1 MSGPAVRAWWVRTS
15 GDVRER
21 ARALLV
27 AAAARTLAVP
37 AGRIGVDHDGAGRPV
52 LAGAGAGLHVAVS
65 HCRVG
70 VVAVAVS
77 RLAPVGVDVE
87 VVRPFDWRPVA
98 GRFMTEGE
106 LAWLDGLAEPDR
118 LPAFLHLWTAKEAV
132 GKAYGTGLRGG
143 GLRRRMVVAG
153 AGGRLGDGAT
163 GARWRLAPTPDDGAM
178 AAAVGRPAP
187 DVVLAVACHGGAAGE
202 AVATVGEDDGG

>member
-70 VVAVAVS
+70 VVAVALSPV
-77 RLAPVGVDVE
+77 APVGVDVE
-87 VVRPFDWRPVA
+87 VLRPFDWRPVA

-106 LAWLDGLAEPDR
+106 VAWLDGLAEPDR

-143 GLRRRMVVAG
+143 GLRRAVL
-153 AGGRLGDGAT
+153 AGGGHPGGTAS
-163 GARWRLAPTPDDGAM
+163 GGCWRLLPTPGDGAM